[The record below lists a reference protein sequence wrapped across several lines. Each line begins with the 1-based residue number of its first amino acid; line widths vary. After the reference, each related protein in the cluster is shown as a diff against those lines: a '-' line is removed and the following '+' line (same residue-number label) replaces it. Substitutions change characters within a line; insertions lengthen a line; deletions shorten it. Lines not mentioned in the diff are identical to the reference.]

1 MTYVLTSASVVQ
13 CAHGLVAQHP
23 PSQVR
28 VKVMGSPVHTTADIA
43 TVAGCPFTI
52 PPTKPSPCV
61 TVQWA
66 VGATRV
72 RTMGVSVLLQTSVGL
87 CKSPEQAPQGPP
99 VTQAVQMRVKGM

>member
-1 MTYVLTSASVVQ
+1 MTYVLTTASVVQ
-13 CAHGLVAQHP
+13 CAHGLPAQHP

-28 VKVMGSPVHTTADIA
+28 VKVMGTPVLTTADIG
-43 TVAGCPFTI
+43 TVSGCPFTI

-61 TVQWA
+61 TVQWL

-72 RTMGVSVLLQTSVGL
+72 RCMGVPVLLQTSQGV

-99 VTQAVQMRVKGM
+99 NAQAAQLRAKGM